1 MDVFKGLVGQDK
13 AIDLLERAVELN
25 RIAPAYLFFGVAG
38 IGRSQAARSFAQILL
53 SIDVAPAKLSTV
65 RHKITTGNHPDL
77 LWVEPTYLSK
87 GEVYTAAQAAEKGL
101 EYKTPPKIRIEQIRS
116 LTQFINRP
124 VLEANRK
131 VIVIEDVQTMAESP
145 ANALLKTLEEPGNAT
160 LILIALDADAL
171 LTTLVSRCQK
181 IQFCPLAEAQ
191 LKQILEQEGHIEII
205 NHPEI
210 MAIAQGSPGKAIAAW
225 RQLQTIPAELLQQLK
240 TSISSPLAAFNLAKS
255 IAVELDSASQL
266 WLVDYLQHYYWQQ
279 NQQLQLME
287 QWEKTRRYLLSYVQP
302 RLVWECAL
310 LNLLK

>member
-1 MDVFKGLVGQDK
+1 MEVFQGLVGQGK
-13 AIDLLERAVELN
+13 AIKLLERAVELN
-25 RIAPAYLFFGVAG
+25 RIAPAYLFSGVAG

-53 SIDVAPAKLSTV
+53 SIDVAPEKLANV
-65 RHKITTGNHPDL
+65 EHKIITGNHPDL

-101 EYKTPPKIRIEQIRS
+101 QYKTPPKIRIEQIRS
-116 LTQFINRP
+116 LTQFLNRP
-124 VLEANRK
+124 ILEANRK

-181 IQFCPLAEAQ
+181 IQFYPLAEAK

-210 MAIAQGSPGKAIAAW
+210 LAIAQGSPGKAIAAW
-225 RQLQTIPAELLQQLK
+225 QQLQTIPEELLQQLK

-255 IAVELDSASQL
+255 ISGELDSASQL
-266 WLVDYLQHYYWQQ
+266 WLVDYLQHYHWQQ
-279 NQQLQLME
+279 NQQVQMME